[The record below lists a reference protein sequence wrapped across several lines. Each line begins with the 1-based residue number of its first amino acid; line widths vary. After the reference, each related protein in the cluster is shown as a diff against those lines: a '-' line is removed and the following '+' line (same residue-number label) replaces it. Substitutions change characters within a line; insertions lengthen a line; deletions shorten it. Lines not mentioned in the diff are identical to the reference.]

1 MATGSFIETLLQLDG
16 SSARFS
22 EQLSGVLARSESDE
36 IIYKVRATD
45 QMQVVEVLD
54 KVLPFRY
61 PW

>member
-1 MATGSFIETLLQLDG
+1 MATGSFIKTLLQLDG
-16 SSARFS
+16 SSTRFS

-45 QMQVVEVLD
+45 QMRVVEVLD